1 MTAGAGVGVLPL
13 LAVGVLQSGSDP
25 YDRGR
30 ALVENGEPARA
41 LQYWVAVRDSLTA
54 AGAQD
59 PRIATAFVA
68 TVAGERAL
76 GAYHEIAPLM
86 FYWGFDARAPGD
98 GAREEL
104 LAEGARTFALAGDA
118 VADHWAEKGAAD
130 PAALA
135 VAIKQFWIE
144 ADPTP
149 TTPEN
154 ERLME
159 HWSRIVHARRNY
171 VYNRSSP
178 YETDDRGLFYV
189 KYGEPDRIARGV
201 LGINGAERRE
211 WRIDSDFESRFD
223 VQPQYEIWRYAR
235 PLQRGEFTYFLFGN
249 TDGTGPFQLVSGLHE
264 IIPTTART
272 SPLARHAGVRAW
284 YYLEYFYYQDMA
296 RMGGPFGRRFDELDQ
311 LWNRPRAGRLVEGTL
326 EAVSQ
331 RYLQDDVTAHRRPRP
346 PSWSDVAD
354 APRSALSAQT
364 ARILDGNEPRL
375 LVLAVSSPLWRPG
388 VDDPGDEGLAL
399 AAYAARHTAIA
410 RDHRM
415 HELGRAGLVPADR
428 RQHVSSVVLRHAREV
443 GHVTV
448 AAQHDVEYDRFDD
461 ADRPRVYPG
470 AAYFEIGPPLARRP
484 GEMEVSDLVVGI
496 APPPEFPLEDAPVPL
511 LPATQFWRED
521 LLRVYFELYRD
532 ADTPPDDA
540 GDFDVRVQ
548 VVPLNIGAP
557 AAGDPPG
564 RTPPRPRTEA
574 QATVEVSV
582 ESPGPTGQHFF
593 DLDLRN
599 ERSGV
604 LRIVLEVTDQETGA
618 ARTRAT
624 AVRLLER

>member
-1 MTAGAGVGVLPL
+1 MSAGAGLGVLPL
-13 LAVGVLQSGSDP
+13 LAVGVLQSGADP
-25 YDRGR
+25 YERGR
-30 ALVENGEPARA
+30 ALVEDGEPERA

-54 AGAQD
+54 AGGQD

-68 TVAGERAL
+68 TVASESAL
-76 GAYHEIAPLM
+76 AAYHEIAPLV
-86 FYWGFDARAPGD
+86 FYWGFDAPAPD
-98 GAREEL
+98 AEAREEIM
-104 LAEGARTFALAGDA
+104 AEGARTFALAGA
-118 VADHWAEKGAAD
+118 GAADHWAKEGPKN

-135 VAIKQFWIE
+135 LAIKQFWIE

-159 HWSRIVHARRNY
+159 HWARIAHARRNY

-211 WRIDSDFESRFD
+211 WGIDSDFESRFD
-223 VQPQYEIWRYAR
+223 IQPQYEIWRYAR

-296 RMGGPFGRRFDELDQ
+296 RMGGPFGSRFDELDQ
-311 LWNRPRAGRLVEGTL
+311 LWNRPRAGRLVESTL
-326 EAVSQ
+326 DAVSQ
-331 RYLQDDVTAHRRPRP
+331 RYIQDDVMAHRRPRP

-364 ARILDGNEPRL
+364 ARTLDGNEPRIL
-375 LVLAVSSPLWRPG
+375 ALAVSSPLWRPG
-388 VDDPGDEGLAL
+388 VDDPVGEGFEL
-399 AAYAARHTAIA
+399 AAHAARHTAIV
-410 RDHRM
+410 RNHRM
-415 HELGRAGLVPADR
+415 TELVRAGLVPTDR
-428 RQHVSSVVLRHAREV
+428 QQHVSSVVLRHAPEV

-448 AAQHDVEYDRFDD
+448 AAQHDIEYDRFDD
-461 ADRPRVYPG
+461 ADRPRVFPG
-470 AAYFEIGPPLARRP
+470 AAYFQIGPPLARRP

-496 APPPEFPLEDAPVPL
+496 APPPELSLEGAPVPL

-532 ADTPPDDA
+532 AGTPPDDV
-540 GDFDVRVQ
+540 GNFDVRVRI
-548 VVPLNIGAP
+548 VPLDVGAP
-557 AAGDPPG
+557 AAGEPPA

-574 QATVEVSV
+574 QATVQVSL
-582 ESPGPTGQHFF
+582 ESPGPTGRHFF

-599 ERSGV
+599 ERPGV
-604 LRIVLEVTDQETGA
+604 LRIVLEATDRETGA
-618 ARTRAT
+618 TRTRAT
-624 AVRLLER
+624 PVRLLER